1 VPLSTV
7 PPQRRKRIL
16 VVEDE
21 ARTGAMYAKLLQE
34 RWDVE
39 LAGDGLAALAIVQ
52 VRPPD
57 LLLTDVNMPRMDG
70 YTLARRAHEL
80 RPGLPIIMVTG
91 RDRPLDL
98 VAGINAGA
106 RHYITKPVDVVELTA
121 KIRRALGE

>member
-1 VPLSTV
+1 MPLSTD
-7 PPQRRKRIL
+7 PPNRRKRIL

-21 ARTGAMYAKLLQE
+21 AKTGAAYAKLLQD
-34 RWDVE
+34 RWEVE

-70 YTLARRAHEL
+70 YTLARRVHEL
-80 RPGLPIIMVTG
+80 RPGLPIIMVTA
-91 RDRPLDL
+91 RDRPLDI

-106 RHYITKPVDVVELTA
+106 RHYITKPVQIAELEA